1 MSHCFKFH
9 MRTGKSHTL
18 CDPRVQW
25 TVSAPLCPL
34 STPAQFHPLLS
45 DIWTPASP
53 LLLSFLLGSSSSFV
67 LAGQIFT
74 GRGWGGFSQISSP
87 YLLTFL
93 NPEPFF
99 KTIFWI
105 GSMFSCLKKKKLYLK
120 RNLPSFLSSCSQFQP
135 LARNVTFLHIHANR
149 NINFLFFNS

>member
-18 CDPRVQW
+18 CDPRAQW

-105 GSMFSCLKKKKLYLK
+105 GSMFSCLKKKKTKKLYFKKKISL
-120 RNLPSFLSSCSQFQP
+120 LSFP
-135 LARNVTFLHIHANR
+135 HVANSNHLQETSR
-149 NINFLFFNS
+149 FFTYMQIEI